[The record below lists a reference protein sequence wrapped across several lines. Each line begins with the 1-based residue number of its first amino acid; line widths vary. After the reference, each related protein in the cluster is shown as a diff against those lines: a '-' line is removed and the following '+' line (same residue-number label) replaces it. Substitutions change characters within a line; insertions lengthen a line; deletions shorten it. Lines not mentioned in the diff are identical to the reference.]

1 MFRGKSQ
8 SGGSFWQAMLGGV
21 SSSQSKAGII
31 ITSETAMALSA
42 VRACVTLLAES
53 VAQLPCELYRRGAN
67 GGRERATDHPV
78 YDLIHSQP
86 NKKTLHLNTLNSSRA
101 CLVWRELLLD
111 HRQGRERF
119 PEELIPVNPKKSS
132 S

>member
-1 MFRGKSQ
+1 
-8 SGGSFWQAMLGGV
+8 
-21 SSSQSKAGII
+21 
-31 ITSETAMALSA
+31 MALSA

-86 NKKTLHLNTLNSSRA
+86 NKKDTSFEYFEQQQGLLGLEGNCYSIIDRDGKGYRVNWTARAARAAGTSRCTSGCSSCCRYVCA
-101 CLVWRELLLD
+101 GIDGTIQKSFESRCKFCRE
-111 HRQGRERF
+111 
-119 PEELIPVNPKKSS
+119 
-132 S
+132 